1 MAAIT
6 ATVDGETRTWK
17 DPKRWL
23 WPLALVVPLLTF
35 GAWREATRWDLDVFW
50 YLGPIWVFV
59 GIPIVDALLGTE
71 KGNPPDWAT
80 TQLENDRYYRILT
93 YLYFPVQ
100 YAGFFFAAWLIS
112 TGDLSGWAQLG
123 LALTVGTVG
132 GVGINNAHELGHK
145 KVKAERRLAKLVL
158 AQTGYGHFVVEHN
171 RGHHARVA
179 TPDDPASSRFGES
192 FWRFLPRSV
201 VGGARSAWR
210 LEAARFTSRGQSPW
224 TLRNDVLSAWL
235 VTVALFAATI
245 AIFGPVVIPFL
256 VVQAVFGFSLLEVV
270 NYLEHYGLLRE
281 QRPDGRYER
290 VAPRHSWNSD
300 HIATNLLLYGL
311 ERHSDHHANPTRRY
325 QTLRTFEEAPQLP
338 SGYGLMIGL
347 AYVPPLWRKV
357 MDRRVLDVYDG
368 DITKVNLD
376 PRTRDRILARH
387 GASPS

>member
-23 WPLALVVPLLTF
+23 WPLALVVPMLTF
-35 GAWREATRWDLDVFW
+35 GAYREAVRWDLDLFW
-50 YLGPIWVFV
+50 YLGPIWVLI
-59 GIPIVDALLGTE
+59 GIPIVDAVLGTE

-80 TQLENDRYYRILT
+80 TQLDNDHYYRILT

-100 YAGFFFAAWLIS
+100 YAGFFLGAYLIS

-179 TPDDPASSRFGES
+179 TPEDPASSRFGES

-201 VGGARSAWR
+201 VGSARSAWH
-210 LEAARFTSRGQSPW
+210 LEAARFTTRGQSPW
-224 TLRNDVLSAWL
+224 TLRNDVLNAWL
-235 VTVALFAATI
+235 LTALLFAVTI
-245 AIFGPVVIPFL
+245 ALFGPVVIPFL
-256 VVQAVFGFSLLEVV
+256 LIQAVWGFSLLEVV

-281 QRPDGRYER
+281 RRENGRYER
-290 VAPRHSWNSD
+290 VQPQHSWNSD

-325 QTLRTFEEAPQLP
+325 QTLRTFDEAPQLP

-357 MDRRVLDVYDG
+357 MDHRVLDVYDG
-368 DITKVNLD
+368 DITKVNID
-376 PRTRDRILARH
+376 PAKRDRILARY
-387 GASPS
+387 GASG

>member
-17 DPKRWL
+17 DRKRWL

-35 GAWREATRWDLDVFW
+35 GAYREAVRWDLDVFW

-145 KVKAERRLAKLVL
+145 KVKAERRLAKVVL

-290 VAPRHSWNSD
+290 VQPRHSWNSD